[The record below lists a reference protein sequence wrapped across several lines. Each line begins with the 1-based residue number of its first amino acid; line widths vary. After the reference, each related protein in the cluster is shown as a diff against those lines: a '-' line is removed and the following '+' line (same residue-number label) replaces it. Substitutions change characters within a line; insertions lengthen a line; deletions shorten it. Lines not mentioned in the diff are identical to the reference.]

1 MNNQAR
7 EVIQRPRT
15 LRVSVPGWIIG
26 DGSFPHAAVGDIA
39 DVSLVHYSAGDT
51 PSVCDETRTAIA
63 RPAYGRAPVTSPDGA
78 RRWLHLVYGD
88 GWSSQWWTDR
98 AVRGPVTL
106 TGVFSAELEDDR
118 GRDRPG
124 RVCGRVRRFH
134 LVERRVRRLDNGW
147 SQIPGSDRLSEV
159 DAVPNDV
166 SWWPTE
172 TTRDGDFV
180 AVGVLVELDLNARSD
195 CTPAFRAG
203 AVAVHENIV
212 WVMHASD
219 PILLRVDASGGGPP
233 SIVRY
238 TLPLPIEILDELWTR
253 RVHADGTDGCWITS
267 PHDIHRCTLTGD
279 GELNLDRYTTAGGRA
294 TTVYE
299 HKLYVVGQSRARLS
313 NDRRHGIGRTEPD
326 LHRLQVLDE
335 TTRRLIPVTDPELER
350 TVPKAATRADVAVDT
365 DGTTWSIVG
374 REKLRSIN
382 QQTSDTSTVAL
393 SGPSRIGVVRV
404 ATPDPYS
411 DPINAALLAAITV
424 DPTRLKTAHPPTET
438 KD

>member
-1 MNNQAR
+1 MNDQVR

-15 LRVSVPGWIIG
+15 LRVFVPGWVIG
-26 DGSFPHAAVGDIA
+26 DGSFPRAAVGDIV
-39 DVSLVHYSAGDT
+39 DVSLVLYSAVDT

-63 RPAYGRAPVTSPDGA
+63 RPAYGRAPVTGPDGA
-78 RRWLHLVYGD
+78 LHWLHLVYGD

-106 TGVFSAELEDDR
+106 TGVFSADLEDDR

-124 RVCGRVRRFH
+124 RVCGRVRRIH

-147 SQIPGSDRLSEV
+147 DQIPGSDRLSEV
-159 DAVPNDV
+159 DAVPNDLD
-166 SWWPTE
+166 WFPTE

-180 AVGVLVELDLNARSD
+180 TAGVLVELDLNARSD
-195 CTPAFRAG
+195 SKPAFRAG

-219 PILLRVDASGGGPP
+219 PILLRVDASRDGPP

-253 RVHADGTDGCWITS
+253 RVHADGNDGCWITS
-267 PHDIHRCTLTGD
+267 PHDIHRCTLSDD
-279 GELNLDRYTTAGGRA
+279 GELNLDRYTTAGGWA
-294 TTVYE
+294 TTVHQ
-299 HKLYVVGQSRARLS
+299 HKLYVLGRSRAWLS
-313 NDRRHGIGRTEPD
+313 SDRRYGTVRTEPD
-326 LHRLQVLDE
+326 LHRLHVLDE
-335 TTRRLIPVTDPELER
+335 TTRRLMPVTDPELER
-350 TVPKAATRADVAVDT
+350 TVRKAATRADVAVDT

-393 SGPSRIGVVRV
+393 SGPSKTGVVRV
-404 ATPDPYS
+404 TTPDPYS
-411 DPINAALLAAITV
+411 DPINADIVAAITV
-424 DPTRLKTAHPPTET
+424 DLTSLMTARPPTET